1 MEEINRLLNYK
12 DLKIVQNTD
21 WFKFSIDPVLLSNFV
36 KITKNTT
43 NIIDFCTGNAPIPL
57 ILSTKTRANITGVEI
72 QKDVYNLAKKSIE
85 INNLQ
90 DRIEILNMDV
100 KDIAQKYESDS
111 FDLITCNPP
120 YFKLK
125 ESSIINDNDIKSV
138 ARHEIY
144 INLDDIFKVARKIL
158 KNNGTIAIVHRTDRL
173 IDIIDCMKK
182 NNIEPKRLQLV
193 YPKFNKESNI
203 VLIEGAKNGKSSLKV
218 LPPIYVHDEDGNYLE
233 EIKKMF
239 EEE

>member
-12 DLKIVQNTD
+12 NLKIVQNTD
-21 WFKFSIDPVLLSNFV
+21 WFKFSIDSVLLSNFV

>member
-21 WFKFSIDPVLLSNFV
+21 WFKFSIDSVLLSNFV

-57 ILSTKTRANITGVEI
+57 ILSTKTRAKITGIEI

-193 YPKFNKESNI
+193 YPKFSKESNI

-218 LPPIYVHDEDGNYLE
+218 LPPIYVHAEDGNYLE

>member
-21 WFKFSIDPVLLSNFV
+21 WFKFSIDSVLLSNFV

-72 QKDVYNLAKKSIE
+72 QKAVYNLAKKSIE

-144 INLDDIFKVARKIL
+144 INLDDIFKVARKII

>member
-21 WFKFSIDPVLLSNFV
+21 WFKFSIDSVLLSNFV

-57 ILSTKTRANITGVEI
+57 ILSTKTRANIKGVEI

-218 LPPIYVHDEDGNYLE
+218 LPPIYVHDEDGTYLE

>member
-21 WFKFSIDPVLLSNFV
+21 WFKFSIDSVLLSNFV

-57 ILSTKTRANITGVEI
+57 ILSTKTRAKITGVEI
-72 QKDVYNLAKKSIE
+72 QKDVYNLAKKSIK

>member
-12 DLKIVQNTD
+12 NLKIVQNTD
-21 WFKFSIDPVLLSNFV
+21 WFKFSIDSVLLSNFV

-100 KDIAQKYESDS
+100 KEIAQKYESDS

>member
-21 WFKFSIDPVLLSNFV
+21 WFKFSIDSVLLSNFV

-57 ILSTKTRANITGVEI
+57 ILSTKTRANIKGVEI

>member
-21 WFKFSIDPVLLSNFV
+21 WFKFSIDSVLLSNFV

-72 QKDVYNLAKKSIE
+72 QKDVYNLAKKSIK

-193 YPKFNKESNI
+193 YSKFNKESNI

>member
-21 WFKFSIDPVLLSNFV
+21 WFKFSIDSVLLSNFV

-57 ILSTKTRANITGVEI
+57 ILSTKTIANITGVEI

-85 INNLQ
+85 INNFQ

>member
-21 WFKFSIDPVLLSNFV
+21 WFKFSIDSVLLSNFV

-57 ILSTKTRANITGVEI
+57 ILSTKTRAKITGVEI

-90 DRIEILNMDV
+90 NRIEILNMDV
-100 KDIAQKYESDS
+100 KEIAQKYESDS

>member
-21 WFKFSIDPVLLSNFV
+21 WFKFSIDSVLLSNFV

-57 ILSTKTRANITGVEI
+57 ILSTKTRAKITGVEI

-173 IDIIDCMKK
+173 IDIIDCMKN

>member
-21 WFKFSIDPVLLSNFV
+21 WFKFSIDSVLLSNFV

-57 ILSTKTRANITGVEI
+57 ILSTKTRANIKGVEI

-173 IDIIDCMKK
+173 IDIIECMKK

>member
-21 WFKFSIDPVLLSNFV
+21 WFKFSIDSVLLSNFV

-111 FDLITCNPP
+111 LDLITCNPP

>member
-21 WFKFSIDPVLLSNFV
+21 WFKFSIDSVLLSNFV

>member
-21 WFKFSIDPVLLSNFV
+21 WFKFSIDSVLLSNFV

-203 VLIEGAKNGKSSLKV
+203 LLIEGAKNGKSSLKV

>member
-21 WFKFSIDPVLLSNFV
+21 WFKFSIDSVLLSNFV

-57 ILSTKTRANITGVEI
+57 ILSKKTRANITGVEI

>member
-21 WFKFSIDPVLLSNFV
+21 WFKFSIDSVLLSNFV

-57 ILSTKTRANITGVEI
+57 ILSTKTRAKITGIEI

-193 YPKFNKESNI
+193 YPKFSKESNI